1 MAVTLR
7 GRFVEAEATG
17 EEKITGFNL
26 EYVTVVEADPQAPAD
41 IEGTTVSLDMPSAA
55 GGENWVGKEVTVEG
69 DLEKAPAEE
78 GDVHWVLTAERIEE
92 A

>member
-7 GRFVEAEATG
+7 GRFVEAEDAG
-17 EEKITGFNL
+17 VEKITGFKL
-26 EYVTVVEADPQAPAD
+26 ENVTVVEADSQAPAD

-55 GGENWVGKEVTVEG
+55 AGENWVGNEVTVEG

-78 GDVHWVLTAERIEE
+78 GDDHWVLTAERIEE

>member
-7 GRFVEAEATG
+7 GRFVEAEDAG
-17 EEKITGFNL
+17 VEKITGFNL
-26 EYVTVVEADPQAPAD
+26 ENVTVVEADSQAPAD

-55 GGENWVGKEVTVEG
+55 AGENWVGNEVTVEG

-78 GDVHWVLTAERIEE
+78 GDDQWVLTAERIEE